1 MNRVLVTLIV
11 VAVMFSAAM
20 AMPRSHAPDPRNFWL
35 LNNTDK
41 EITEFYVSPHTSNAW
56 DDNVLSTTLPSGLGE
71 VIVFNTNV
79 RSTCLMDFKL
89 VYADGS
95 SQIYTQGRNVCVLTA
110 VQFNSATSVGLLP
123 PE

>member
-1 MNRVLVTLIV
+1 
-11 VAVMFSAAM
+11 M
-20 AMPRSHAPDPRNFWL
+20 AMLSTAMGMSRSHAPDPRNFWL

-56 DDNVLSTTLPSGLGE
+56 GYNILSTTLPSGLGE

-89 VYADGS
+89 VYADGT
-95 SQIYTQGRNVCVLTA
+95 SQTYTQGRNVCVLTA
-110 VQFNSATSVGLLP
+110 VQFNSEISIGLQA